1 MAAEFTN
8 MDRRFAAQDLAG
20 KIIGTPDMSRLL
32 QQNERQHMRLAR
44 ISALPLLS
52 LMIVLIY
59 LNAFDAAWHLDDRSN
74 ILDNKGLHITNL
86 KPQSL
91 LRTFFTAPDSGGSI
105 SDRLYRPIPCLT
117 LALNWYVGKDNVFGY
132 HAVNILIHIL
142 TAYFLYLSILN
153 LLKSPNLRNHYG
165 GKEHFIAFLAAALW
179 AVNPIQTQ
187 AVTYIVQ
194 RMASMAAM
202 FYILSL
208 YFYIKTRQSQSSRRR
223 IVLLL
228 GCIGSFIL
236 ALGSKQ
242 NTATLPLAVILIEII
257 GFQNLGLSATRR
269 VFGAGS
275 ILGGLVLV
283 AASAWLFVPGN
294 PFALI
299 SGFEERPFT
308 LIERL
313 LTEPRIVL
321 FYLSL
326 IFYPLPN
333 RLSIE
338 HDITVSTSLFEPW
351 TTLPAIMF
359 HLILIGIGFSQIK
372 KRPLLALAI
381 LFFYLNHAIE
391 STVIPLELIFEHR
404 NYLPSA
410 FLFLPIAAGFSK
422 LLDYYAEKNRSF
434 RSVLTGFLILL
445 IIVIGAGTYVRNM
458 AWATEK
464 TLWEDAMRK
473 APNSH
478 RPYHNL
484 AWAHYTKVGQYDKA
498 IELYEKSL
506 GLRTNN
512 NFANPIAMSNVA
524 LLYVQK
530 ENFNKALDLWQEAL
544 NIYPDYDVVR
554 YRYVIGLIEMKDW
567 HHAMLQLKQLTAKQP
582 NNFDYNYLKGYIYLN
597 LKKFK
602 SALQYFEHSLKLIAD
617 NHQALMGA
625 GICHNLMG
633 HYERAEVI
641 FRKVLKHAPDDDLA
655 LLWLVETNLSLDDR
669 ADVDRY
675 LKELLKIVS
684 SEELLVLLNGDSG
697 KDFLPAES
705 KANII
710 NLIEVAAVY

>member
-1 MAAEFTN
+1 MPETKN
-8 MDRRFAAQDLAG
+8 KKWQL
-20 KIIGTPDMSRLL
+20 KS
-32 QQNERQHMRLAR
+32 
-44 ISALPLLS
+44 LLS
-52 LMIVLIY
+52 LFFFAVVIALIY
-59 LNAFDAAWHLDDRSN
+59 ANSFNASWHLDDRPN
-74 ILDNKGLHITNL
+74 ILNNKGLHITNL
-86 KPQSL
+86 HPGTL
-91 LRTFFTAPDSGGSI
+91 MRTFFTSPHSGGTI
-105 SDRLYRPIPCLT
+105 TNQLYRPIPCLT
-117 LALNWYVGKDNVFGY
+117 LALNWYFGKDNVFGY
-132 HAVNILIHIL
+132 HVVNILIHIL
-142 TAYFLYLSILN
+142 TTYFLYLSILN
-153 LLKSPNLRNHYG
+153 LLTSPNLKDHYG
-165 GKEHFIAFLAAALW
+165 GREHLIAFIAAALW

-208 YFYIKTRQSQSSRRR
+208 YLYIKTRQSQHSRRR

-242 NTATLPLAVILIEII
+242 NTATLPLAVVLIEII
-257 GFQNLGLSATRR
+257 GFQNLSLPATRR
-269 VFGAGS
+269 IFGVGS
-275 ILGGLVLV
+275 IAGGLVLV
-283 AASAWLFVPGN
+283 VLSVWLFVPNN
-294 PFALI
+294 PFALV
-299 SGFEERPFT
+299 SGFADRPFT
-308 LIERL
+308 LHERL

-359 HLILIGIGFSQIK
+359 HLIVIGIGFSQIK
-372 KRPLLALAI
+372 KRPLVALAI
-381 LFFYLNHAIE
+381 LFFYLNHVIE

-410 FLFLPIAAGFSK
+410 FFFLPIAAGFSK
-422 LLDYYAEKNRSF
+422 LLDYYTEKNRAF
-434 RSVLTGFLILL
+434 RSVLAGFLIFL

-464 TLWEDAMRK
+464 TLWEDALHK

-484 AWAHYTKVGQYDKA
+484 AWAHYAKVGQYDRA

-512 NFANPIAMSNVA
+512 NFANPTAMSNVA

-530 ENFNKALDLWQEAL
+530 ENFKKAIELWQEAL

-567 HHAMLQLKQLTAKQP
+567 HDAMLQLQQLMAKQP
-582 NNFDYNYLKGYIYLN
+582 NNFDYKYLKGYIYLN
-597 LKKFK
+597 QKKYQ
-602 SALQYFEHSLKLIAD
+602 SALQYFEQCLSLIAE
-617 NHQALMGA
+617 NHQALIGA

-633 HYERAEVI
+633 DYERAEAI
-641 FRKVLKHAPDDDLA
+641 FRRILKHTPNDDLA
-655 LLWLVETNLSLDDR
+655 LLWLVETNLIVGDQP
-669 ADVDRY
+669 DVNRY
-675 LKELLKIVS
+675 LEELLKIVPS
-684 SEELLVLLNGDSG
+684 KELLVLLNGDSG
-697 KDFLPAES
+697 KNFLPAAS
-705 KANII
+705 RAKII
-710 NLIEVAAVY
+710 KLVEGALIYSENSGAG